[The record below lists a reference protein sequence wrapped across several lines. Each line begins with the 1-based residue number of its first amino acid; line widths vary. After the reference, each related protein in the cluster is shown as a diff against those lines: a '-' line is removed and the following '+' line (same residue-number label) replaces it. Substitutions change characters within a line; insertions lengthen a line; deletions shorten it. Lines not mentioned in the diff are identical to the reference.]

1 MVFCALAGALA
12 LTLAGCRETA
22 PVPPSGNP
30 APMASPVPA
39 ETEPAAEFSFA
50 DLQRLQ
56 FCFTSGAGGWCTLL
70 VRPDGSFY
78 GEYHDTDMG
87 GGEPGIHAVQWNCK
101 FTGRFAQP
109 VRVNDY
115 TYSMGIAEISYEKE
129 AGTEEVIDGIQ
140 YYYTAPYGLEDAEE
154 ILVYL
159 PGAPLAELP
168 QEFRGWVGYYDE
180 TEGELSFYAL
190 NNEAHQQGF
199 ESYDWVERVR
209 TDVEWAEETAAEYET
224 TILEDTSLSQGEL
237 NELSAQMFDL
247 WDIRLNEV
255 WAVLRQVLP
264 QADMEA
270 LTAEELEAQ
279 NQRRTNQ
286 YVGVGITVNYT
297 REEGLYILG
306 VETGGPAEA
315 AGLEAGEV
323 ITAVDGVSL
332 AGESRYEGANLIQ
345 GEAGTTVTLEVLG
358 EDGAAR
364 TVEVERAELE
374 TDPVESRMLEGKV
387 GYVRL
392 LNFYDHSAQRLE
404 EAVTQLREQGAEAL
418 VFDMRNNGGGYLSQ
432 LTDMLDFLLPEGP
445 IFISRDRAGH
455 EEITNSDADCVELP
469 MAVLVNADTY
479 SAAEFFA
486 AELQEQGAA
495 VIVGE
500 PTSGKGYSQQTFP
513 LPHGG
518 AVAISTG
525 AYFTGS
531 GASLIGTGLTLD
543 AEVYNTGAED
553 TQLAA
558 ALELLKIR

>member
-1 MVFCALAGALA
+1 MSMIEINHLTFAYEGNYDNVFED
-12 LTLAGCRETA
+12 LTL
-22 PVPPSGNP
+22 
-30 APMASPVPA
+30 
-39 ETEPAAEFSFA
+39 
-50 DLQRLQ
+50 RLD
-56 FCFTSGAGGWCTLL
+56 TSWRLGLVGRNGRGKTTLL
-70 VRPDGSFY
+70 R
-78 GEYHDTDMG
+78 
-87 GGEPGIHAVQWNCK
+87 
-101 FTGRFAQP
+101 
-109 VRVNDY
+109 
-115 TYSMGIAEISYEKE
+115 
-129 AGTEEVIDGIQ
+129 
-140 YYYTAPYGLEDAEE
+140 L
-154 ILVYL
+154 
-159 PGAPLAELP
+159 LA
-168 QEFRGWVGYYDE
+168 
-180 TEGELSFYAL
+180 GELSGGRA
-190 NNEAHQQGF
+190 
-199 ESYDWVERVR
+199 VR
-209 TDVEWAEETAAEYET
+209 T
-224 TILEDTSLSQGEL
+224 
-237 NELSAQMFDL
+237 
-247 WDIRLNEV
+247 
-255 WAVLRQVLP
+255 
-264 QADMEA
+264 
-270 LTAEELEAQ
+270 
-279 NQRRTNQ
+279 
-286 YVGVGITVNYT
+286 
-297 REEGLYILG
+297 
-306 VETGGPAEA
+306 
-315 AGLEAGEV
+315 
-323 ITAVDGVSL
+323 GVS
-332 AGESRYEGANLIQ
+332 ARYFPAP
-345 GEAGTTVTLEVLG
+345 VRRPDRMTLEVLG

-364 TVEVERAELE
+364 TVEVERAELKN
-374 TDPVESRMLEGKV
+374 DPVESRMLEGKV

>member
-1 MVFCALAGALA
+1 MRKKRFSLAQLLLAIA
-12 LTLAGCRETA
+12 LTAAAVLGCGLLAVRAWMGEGGRSLVE
-22 PVPPSGNP
+22 G
-30 APMASPVPA
+30 
-39 ETEPAAEFSFA
+39 
-50 DLQRLQ
+50 LRLVN
-56 FCFTSGAGGWCTLL
+56 TLF
-70 VRPDGSFY
+70 V
-78 GEYHDTDMG
+78 GE
-87 GGEPGIHAVQWNCK
+87 
-101 FTGRFAQP
+101 
-109 VRVNDY
+109 
-115 TYSMGIAEISYEKE
+115 
-129 AGTEEVIDGIQ
+129 
-140 YYYTAPYGLEDAEE
+140 
-154 ILVYL
+154 
-159 PGAPLAELP
+159 
-168 QEFRGWVGYYDE
+168 YDE
-180 TEGELSFYAL
+180 TEVVDAAL
-190 NNEAHQQGF
+190 EGMVSRLGDRW
-199 ESYDWVERVR
+199 SY
-209 TDVEWAEETAAEYET
+209 Y
-224 TILEDTSLSQGEL
+224 
-237 NELSAQMFDL
+237 
-247 WDIRLNEV
+247 
-255 WAVLRQVLP
+255 
-264 QADMEA
+264 

-404 EAVTQLREQGAEAL
+404 EAVTQLQEQGAEAL
-418 VFDMRNNGGGYLSQ
+418 VF
-432 LTDMLDFLLPEGP
+432 DMLDFLLPEGP

-469 MAVLVNADTY
+469 MAVLVNANTY

-553 TQLAA
+553 AQLAG
-558 ALELLKIR
+558 ALELLEIR

>member
-1 MVFCALAGALA
+1 MRNKRFSLAQLLLAIA
-12 LTLAGCRETA
+12 LTAAAVLGCGLLAVRAWMGEGGRSLVE
-22 PVPPSGNP
+22 G
-30 APMASPVPA
+30 
-39 ETEPAAEFSFA
+39 
-50 DLQRLQ
+50 LRLVN
-56 FCFTSGAGGWCTLL
+56 TLF
-70 VRPDGSFY
+70 V
-78 GEYHDTDMG
+78 GE
-87 GGEPGIHAVQWNCK
+87 
-101 FTGRFAQP
+101 
-109 VRVNDY
+109 
-115 TYSMGIAEISYEKE
+115 
-129 AGTEEVIDGIQ
+129 
-140 YYYTAPYGLEDAEE
+140 
-154 ILVYL
+154 
-159 PGAPLAELP
+159 
-168 QEFRGWVGYYDE
+168 YDE
-180 TEGELSFYAL
+180 TEVVDAAL
-190 NNEAHQQGF
+190 EGMVSGLGDRW
-199 ESYDWVERVR
+199 SY
-209 TDVEWAEETAAEYET
+209 Y
-224 TILEDTSLSQGEL
+224 
-237 NELSAQMFDL
+237 
-247 WDIRLNEV
+247 
-255 WAVLRQVLP
+255 
-264 QADMEA
+264 
-270 LTAEELEAQ
+270 LTADELEAQ

-306 VETGGPAEA
+306 VEAGAPAEA

-332 AGESRYEGANLIQ
+332 AGEARYEGANLIQ

-364 TVEVERAELE
+364 TVEVERAELKN
-374 TDPVESRMLEGKV
+374 DPVESRMLEGKV

-531 GASLIGTGLTLD
+531 GLTLD

-553 TQLAA
+553 AQLAA
-558 ALELLKIR
+558 ALELLEIR

>member
-1 MVFCALAGALA
+1 MTAWDDAG
-12 LTLAGCRETA
+12 
-22 PVPPSGNP
+22 
-30 APMASPVPA
+30 
-39 ETEPAAEFSFA
+39 
-50 DLQRLQ
+50 
-56 FCFTSGAGGWCTLL
+56 
-70 VRPDGSFY
+70 
-78 GEYHDTDMG
+78 
-87 GGEPGIHAVQWNCK
+87 
-101 FTGRFAQP
+101 
-109 VRVNDY
+109 
-115 TYSMGIAEISYEKE
+115 
-129 AGTEEVIDGIQ
+129 
-140 YYYTAPYGLEDAEE
+140 
-154 ILVYL
+154 
-159 PGAPLAELP
+159 
-168 QEFRGWVGYYDE
+168 
-180 TEGELSFYAL
+180 
-190 NNEAHQQGF
+190 
-199 ESYDWVERVR
+199 
-209 TDVEWAEETAAEYET
+209 
-224 TILEDTSLSQGEL
+224 
-237 NELSAQMFDL
+237 
-247 WDIRLNEV
+247 
-255 WAVLRQVLP
+255 
-264 QADMEA
+264 
-270 LTAEELEAQ
+270 
-279 NQRRTNQ
+279 
-286 YVGVGITVNYT
+286 
-297 REEGLYILG
+297 
-306 VETGGPAEA
+306 
-315 AGLEAGEV
+315 
-323 ITAVDGVSL
+323 
-332 AGESRYEGANLIQ
+332 NL
-345 GEAGTTVTLEVLG
+345 
-358 EDGAAR
+358 
-364 TVEVERAELE
+364 
-374 TDPVESRMLEGKV
+374 V